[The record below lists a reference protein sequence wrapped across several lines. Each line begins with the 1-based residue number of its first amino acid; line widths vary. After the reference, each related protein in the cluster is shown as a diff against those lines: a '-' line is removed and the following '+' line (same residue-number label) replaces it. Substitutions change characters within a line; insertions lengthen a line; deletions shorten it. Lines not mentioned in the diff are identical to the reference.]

1 MAIIAINDEL
11 FARLSND
18 FCEDNQDIEDAI
30 LFLLNFYDENNDGE
44 EVVIKND

>member
-18 FCEDNQDIEDAI
+18 FCDDNEDIEDAI
-30 LFLLNFYDENNDGE
+30 LFLLRFYDETNDGE
-44 EVVIKND
+44 EAIK

>member
-18 FCEDNQDIEDAI
+18 FCDDNEDIEDAI
-30 LFLLNFYDENNDGE
+30 LFLLRFYDETNDGE
-44 EVVIKND
+44 EAIKND

>member
-30 LFLLNFYDENNDGE
+30 FFLLRFYDENSDGE
-44 EVVIKND
+44 EAIKND